1 MQHLSKQYDTELDD
15 IRNRLLAMSALA
27 CSQLERVHRALDT
40 GALFTPDEV
49 AQTEREINSA
59 HVEIDALCAM
69 IIVKRQPAADDLR
82 HVLASMHAIND
93 IERIGDEAKRA
104 LAKLGAAPAIAT
116 QTQVE
121 LASMG
126 AMVVR
131 MLQAAMESLRR
142 LHVVQAYDVIR
153 ADARLDAQY
162 GVVMDGLAAITPQSQ
177 SEVRALLDS
186 AAIAKALERCGDHT
200 KNVAE
205 AVIAMVR
212 GEDVRHQP
220 LSTT

>member
-1 MQHLSKQYDTELDD
+1 MQHLSKQFDQELDD
-15 IRNRLLAMSALA
+15 IQSRLLAMSALA
-27 CSQLERVHRALDT
+27 CEQLERVHRSLET
-40 GALFTPDEV
+40 GAMFTPEEV

-59 HVEIDALCAM
+59 HVDIDASCAM

-82 HVLASMHAIND
+82 HILASMHAIND
-93 IERIGDEAKRA
+93 VERIGDEAKRA
-104 LAKLGAAPAIAT
+104 LAKLRATPSIAP
-116 QTQVE
+116 QTRAE

-162 GVVMDGLAAITPQSQ
+162 GVVMDRLEANTPATQ
-177 SEVRALLDS
+177 EDVRALLDC

-220 LSTT
+220 LSST